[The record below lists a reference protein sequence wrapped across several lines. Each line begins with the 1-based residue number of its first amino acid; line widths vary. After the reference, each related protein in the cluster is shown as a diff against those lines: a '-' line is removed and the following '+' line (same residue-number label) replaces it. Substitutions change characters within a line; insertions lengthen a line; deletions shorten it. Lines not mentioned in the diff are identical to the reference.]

1 MNADEAGGLTEGRRR
16 GNTAGMRVWAMRN
29 LLLGGA
35 AVAASVGAA
44 GVAWGWG
51 SSVLFSASV
60 WNHKFSEVSVE
71 SKDCSV
77 TVRVKYDAPPSAYKS
92 ELSGMNHY
100 RFRARARF
108 ASGAKAEGPV
118 FASTK
123 AGPGLHSFS
132 FDSGQACWAREKQS
146 LVAMDVE
153 GCRGDTC
160 QVEPFK

>member
-1 MNADEAGGLTEGRRR
+1 
-16 GNTAGMRVWAMRN
+16 V
-29 LLLGGA
+29 
-35 AVAASVGAA
+35 VAASLGAA

-51 SSVLFSASV
+51 SSVLFSATV

-77 TVRVKYDAPPSAYKS
+77 TVRVKYDAPQSAYKS
-92 ELSGMNHY
+92 RRSELNQY

-108 ASGAKAEGPV
+108 GSGAKAEGAV
-118 FASTK
+118 FTSTK
-123 AGPGLHSFS
+123 PGPDVHTFS
-132 FDSGQACWAREKQS
+132 VDSGQACWAREKQA

-153 GCRGDTC
+153 GCRGENC